1 MVLDGERQLEID
13 GARWWFVVAS
23 PSRLADI
30 NFLVADGGLLVVDDR
45 LSPLA
50 NASFFL
56 RV

>member
-1 MVLDGERQLEID
+1 M
-13 GARWWFVVAS
+13 
-23 PSRLADI
+23 
-30 NFLVADGGLLVVDDR
+30 NFLVDDGDLLVVGDG